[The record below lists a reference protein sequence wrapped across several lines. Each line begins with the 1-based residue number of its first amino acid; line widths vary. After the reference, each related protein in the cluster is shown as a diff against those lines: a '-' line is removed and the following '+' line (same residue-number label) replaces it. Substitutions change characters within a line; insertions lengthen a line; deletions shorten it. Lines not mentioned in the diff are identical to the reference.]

1 MCHSNM
7 IETLQ
12 HDQALG
18 KVIIKFM
25 RSKIY
30 LHFYNR
36 NIPDEQVAIPVEG
49 FLAAYLEFKI

>member
-1 MCHSNM
+1 M

-12 HDQALG
+12 HDQTLG

-36 NIPDEQVAIPVEG
+36 NIPDEQVALLVEG